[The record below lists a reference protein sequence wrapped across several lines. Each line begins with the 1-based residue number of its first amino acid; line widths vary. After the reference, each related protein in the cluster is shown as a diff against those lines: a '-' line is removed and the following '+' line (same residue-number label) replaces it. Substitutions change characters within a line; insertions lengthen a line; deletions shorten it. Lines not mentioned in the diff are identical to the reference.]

1 MNLFKIVSDPE
12 IARLIELLYEGY
24 QMPYEELLKEM
35 NIKPKELNALL
46 EATEGLWDTPGQYS
60 YKLTERGEVA
70 YGIIKS
76 RSIKIKD
83 KRETNE
89 KETSGSFLKS
99 LKEEISRRFL

>member
-1 MNLFKIVSDPE
+1 MTLLEIASDPE

-24 QMPYEELLKEM
+24 RVPYEE
-35 NIKPKELNALL
+35 IRKELGITRKKLDSLL
-46 EATEGLWDTPGQYS
+46 DATEELWDTPRPNV
-60 YKLTERGEVA
+60 YKLTQRGHVA

-76 RSIKIKD
+76 RNIKIKD